1 MTNSQ
6 KRLLCVC
13 SPVLPGLVT
22 SGRSSAPISTACLS
36 VGNTTTGS
44 RTLVVSSGPD
54 CKSIWTETS
63 LYIVERKA
71 VFNVCDSWFH
81 TSRVRNPGSCQF
93 VEKPSKWPSC
103 STCSQNSVLRSL
115 TPAGSAARPTW
126 FWDFYIFWTG
136 LLTHFMSETSPRKGL
151 ILWVSSGS
159 TPSQICCKCY
169 CIQSQLLAGV

>member
-1 MTNSQ
+1 MKHLIITNSQ

-126 FWDFYIFWTG
+126 F
-136 LLTHFMSETSPRKGL
+136 
-151 ILWVSSGS
+151 
-159 TPSQICCKCY
+159 
-169 CIQSQLLAGV
+169 

>member
-1 MTNSQ
+1 MFAALSC
-6 KRLLCVC
+6 RV
-13 SPVLPGLVT
+13 SWLPGEAVCRFRQHAFPWEILQLEAVHWWWVQDRT
-22 SGRSSAPISTACLS
+22 VNPFGQKHPYILLR
-36 VGNTTTGS
+36 GNCS
-44 RTLVVSSGPD
+44 
-54 CKSIWTETS
+54 
-63 LYIVERKA
+63 KA

-81 TSRVRNPGSCQF
+81 TSRVRNPVSCQF